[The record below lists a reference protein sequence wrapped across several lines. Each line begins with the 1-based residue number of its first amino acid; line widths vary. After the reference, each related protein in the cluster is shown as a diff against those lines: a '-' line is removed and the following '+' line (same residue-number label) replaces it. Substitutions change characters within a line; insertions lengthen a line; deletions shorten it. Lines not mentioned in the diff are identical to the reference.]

1 MVNVRFSPG
10 HMSSTKY
17 HINTLSFF
25 ADVQILT
32 ALVPT
37 LDDLTLADVEAQRL
51 ASVVAGIELLATVLE
66 STAVVNLNLVA
77 CCASLVSICPISMM
91 N

>member
-1 MVNVRFSPG
+1 
-10 HMSSTKY
+10 MSSTKY